1 MVTTVKVTGTPVL
14 NDIITVA
21 DLKTFCRVDSADED
35 TLMDALR
42 QTAISW
48 CEQYCSIRLGD
59 VAAIAYAD
67 AWAPL
72 GITVGPVQSITS
84 ITYLSTANTTQ
95 TLGASYYYSDLNSQ
109 IARIRFVS
117 PPDLYDDA
125 LNRVQ
130 VNCVIGYPEASVPKP
145 ILQAIRILVGHF
157 YENRQQVVTGTIAS
171 AVPFAVEALLSPYRL
186 LHP

>member
-42 QTAISW
+42 QAAITW
-48 CEQYCSIRLGD
+48 CEEYCSIRLGD

-84 ITYLSTANTTQ
+84 ITYTASDNTTQ
-95 TLGASYYYSDLNSQ
+95 TLGATYYYSDLASQ

-130 VNCVIGYPEASVPKP
+130 VNMTIGYPEASIPTP
-145 ILQAIRILVGHF
+145 LIQAVRLLVGHL
-157 YENRQQVVTGTIAS
+157 YESRVEEVQGTITTRLKMGL
-171 AVPFAVEALLSPYRL
+171 EALVNPYRVL
-186 LHP
+186 S